1 MDSSRAAQRPMPP
14 ADRATAVWFP
24 RARAVELRQEDLPP
38 TGAEEVHVQTIA
50 SGLSGGTE
58 MLVYRGQVP
67 ADLELDLPTLRGSF
81 AFPITYGYAAVGRV
95 VETGAAVRKLQE
107 GDLVFVHHPHQSAFT
122 VPAAMPVRLPHD
134 LSPEEGVLFANAETA
149 VNVLLDAHPS
159 LGDRLLIFGQGVV
172 GLLVTQLALKTGA
185 ARVMTVDPVGR
196 RRALSSALGAEALSP
211 DEDLIRRVHDVT
223 DGRGA
228 DIVIEASG
236 NPAALA
242 QALECVAREG
252 TIVVCSWYGTKP
264 VSLPLGERFHRG
276 RIRIVSSQ
284 VGSINPALSA
294 RWDRERRARLTRDF
308 LPQLQLA
315 DLITHRIPFERAE
328 EAYELLDRRPEEA
341 VQVVL
346 TYGADDV

>member
-1 MDSSRAAQRPMPP
+1 
-14 ADRATAVWFP
+14 
-24 RARAVELRQEDLPP
+24 
-38 TGAEEVHVQTIA
+38 
-50 SGLSGGTE
+50 
-58 MLVYRGQVP
+58 
-67 ADLELDLPTLRGSF
+67 
-81 AFPITYGYAAVGRV
+81 
-95 VETGAAVRKLQE
+95 
-107 GDLVFVHHPHQSAFT
+107 
-122 VPAAMPVRLPHD
+122 MPVRLPHD